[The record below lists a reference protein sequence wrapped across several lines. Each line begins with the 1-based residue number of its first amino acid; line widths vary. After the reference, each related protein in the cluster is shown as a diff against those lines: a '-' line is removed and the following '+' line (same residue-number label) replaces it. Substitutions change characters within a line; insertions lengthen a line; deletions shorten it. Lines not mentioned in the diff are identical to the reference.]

1 MVFVCIFFCF
11 LRFSLFY
18 QINRV
23 SKTKKVLC
31 VGEVQLYNVDFE
43 RQKII
48 FGEKKFGCELEQ
60 FVQVS
65 YKHIQVV

>member
-43 RQKII
+43 RQKL
-48 FGEKKFGCELEQ
+48 FLEKKNLA
-60 FVQVS
+60 VS
-65 YKHIQVV
+65 WNNLFKCPTSTYK